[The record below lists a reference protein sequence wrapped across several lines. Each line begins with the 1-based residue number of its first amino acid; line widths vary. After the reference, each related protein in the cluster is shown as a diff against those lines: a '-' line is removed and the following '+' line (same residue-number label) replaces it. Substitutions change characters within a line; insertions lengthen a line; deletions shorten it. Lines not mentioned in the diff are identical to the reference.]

1 MTLRGHERERR
12 LLSAL
17 LFVAGFGCAVIAS
30 GVESLS
36 QKNELRRAQARRL
49 AECVARPDVADE
61 GPIDGLD
68 GMFGRTLL
76 RVNTDL
82 GPAVVFASRA
92 RGGRS

>member
-1 MTLRGHERERR
+1 MILRGHERERR

-30 GVESLS
+30 GVESLA

-49 AECVARPDVADE
+49 AECVARPDAAAE
-61 GPIDGLD
+61 GLIEGLD
-68 GMFGRTLL
+68 GMFGRPLL
-76 RVNTDL
+76 RVDTDL